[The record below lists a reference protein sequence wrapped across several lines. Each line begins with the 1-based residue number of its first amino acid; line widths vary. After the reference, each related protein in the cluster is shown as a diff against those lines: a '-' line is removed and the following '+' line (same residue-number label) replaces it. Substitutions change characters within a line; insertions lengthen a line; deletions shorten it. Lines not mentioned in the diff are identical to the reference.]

1 MKKFVFNAYS
11 EPIHLVDVAEPVVG
25 DREVLL
31 EVKAAGVNQLDVK
44 IQAGAFKQILPAKLP
59 QGLGHDVAGVV
70 LQVGSGVRDFVVG
83 DAVYGRIADGQLGT
97 FAERIVVAEHDLA
110 PQPRNLTAIE
120 AGSLPLVALTAWQAL
135 VEQGGVTPGQKVLI
149 QAGAGGVGTIAI
161 QLAKHLGAYVAT
173 TASAKNADFM
183 RELGADLVIDY
194 RTQDFEQ
201 ELEGYDLVLDSLG
214 GEQLDKALR
223 VLKPGGLAIGI
234 VGPPDPAFAKAAGM
248 NLVVRLAIGAM
259 SRKVR
264 KLARSLGVEYRFLFM
279 QPSGAQLR
287 SLTKLIEAGAISPV
301 VGATYSFEQTP
312 QALEALER
320 GGHRGKVVVT
330 MS

>member
-1 MKKFVFNAYS
+1 MKKFVFDAYS
-11 EPIHLVDVAEPVVG
+11 EPIHMIEVAEPVVG
-25 DREVLL
+25 DREVL
-31 EVKAAGVNQLDVK
+31 VDVIAAGVNQLDVK
-44 IQAGAFKQILPAKLP
+44 IQSGAFKQILPAKLP

-70 LQVGSGVRDFVVG
+70 RQIGSRVRDFAVG
-83 DAVYGRIADGQLGT
+83 DSVYGRIADGQLGT
-97 FAERIVVAEHDLA
+97 FAERIVIAERDLA
-110 PQPRNLTAIE
+110 PQPRNVTAIE

-135 VEQGGVTPGQKVLI
+135 VEQGGVMPGQKVLI

-173 TASAKNADFM
+173 TASAKNADFV

-214 GEQLDKALR
+214 GDELDKALR
-223 VLKPGGLAIGI
+223 VLRPGGLAIGI
-234 VGPPDPAFAKAAGM
+234 VGPPDPGFAKAAGLNM
-248 NLVVRLAIGAM
+248 VVRLAIGAM

-264 KLARSLGVEYRFLFM
+264 RLARNLGVEYRFLFM
-279 QPSGAQLR
+279 QPSGVQLR
-287 SLTKLIEAGAISPV
+287 RVTELVETGAIVPV
-301 VGATYSFEQTP
+301 VGATYSFEDAP
-312 QALEALER
+312 QALEALVQ

-330 MS
+330 RS